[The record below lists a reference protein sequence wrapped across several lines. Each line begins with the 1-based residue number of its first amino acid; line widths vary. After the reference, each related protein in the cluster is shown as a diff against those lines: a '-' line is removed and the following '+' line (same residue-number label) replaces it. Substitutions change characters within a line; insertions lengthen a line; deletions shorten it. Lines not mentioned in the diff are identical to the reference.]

1 MANNELEIG
10 RGSGSWEWEN
20 NFDRLFI
27 VRNAFSSV
35 CDYRYSCFF
44 LFYFLDES
52 ERNGKN
58 PWVQDCYSTPERK
71 DSVPSAVKTAG
82 KYARVWSK
90 AFKCSKKVK
99 KKTLSFLE
107 ENKIK
112 GKSANMIQFK
122 SRDKARIKH
131 DKARLRWS
139 HAPFVRLDRPQRDRL
154 RLLVFFLTVTPRS
167 SILEKVPLKETLR
180 SQPFCHGRVS
190 VKGIVLSYRLWG

>member
-1 MANNELEIG
+1 MHSLQ
-10 RGSGSWEWEN
+10 
-20 NFDRLFI
+20 
-27 VRNAFSSV
+27 SV
-35 CDYRYSCFF
+35 IIDIHVFF

-154 RLLVFFLTVTPRS
+154 RLLAFF
-167 SILEKVPLKETLR
+167 
-180 SQPFCHGRVS
+180 FD
-190 VKGIVLSYRLWG
+190 SYTTEFDFGEGSTQRDA

>member
-90 AFKCSKKVK
+90 AFKCSKKAK

-139 HAPFVRLDRPQRDRL
+139 HAPLVRLDRPQRDRL
-154 RLLVFFLTVTPRS
+154 RLLAFF
-167 SILEKVPLKETLR
+167 
-180 SQPFCHGRVS
+180 FD
-190 VKGIVLSYRLWG
+190 SYTTEFDFGEGSTQRDA